1 MAQLHLEI
9 VSPER
14 TLFNGEVEQVKLP
27 GALGSFAILPHHA
40 PLVSTLLQGE
50 VSYTLQGEVHLL
62 KILSGFVEVSDDR
75 VIVCME
81 EGEQPYPPTQGNQG
95 K

>member
-14 TLFNGEVEQVKLP
+14 MLFNGEVEQVKLP

-50 VSYTLQGEVHLL
+50 LSYTLQGEIHRL
-62 KILSGFVEVSDDR
+62 KIQSGFVEVSNDQ
-75 VIVCME
+75 VMVCIE
-81 EGEQPYPPTQGNQG
+81 EIKESENQV
-95 K
+95 

>member
-14 TLFNGEVEQVKLP
+14 MLFNGEVEQVKLP

-50 VSYTLQGEVHLL
+50 VSYALQGEIHRL
-62 KILSGFVEVSDDR
+62 KIQNGFVEVSDDQ
-75 VIVCME
+75 VMVCIE
-81 EGEQPYPPTQGNQG
+81 EIKESENQV
-95 K
+95 